1 MLGTATEVAMSD
13 GNYGFEQMVY
23 EMPARLVEVDVLVRE
38 AGYGDEMVARLHNGG
53 LRRVHIGDGRAL
65 PHLVNKA
72 VRRLAEAVPEFARRT
87 NGMVYAHSYPF
98 LAPADVPFLA
108 MCLDGLGLDLIPRI
122 GVSGQPC
129 AILHMAVQIAGYW
142 LSQFPSGHGILL
154 LGADQAYSAEERI
167 FFGSAMGDVAV
178 AMFMTRDAPR
188 NRVLATL
195 SQCEVI
201 AYEGEASPEDDIL
214 RFRKLNPLYIRA
226 AIEKCL
232 QMGGIGLEDLTYIV
246 PHTPYTMIW
255 DTVSELLRFPR
266 ERILTDYLSE
276 TGHLNSNDS
285 FVHYI
290 RAVNEGL
297 IRDGDLALLV
307 NPAFGGTRGCTLIRR

>member
-1 MLGTATEVAMSD
+1 MSN
-13 GNYGFEQMVY
+13 GNYGFEQMLY
-23 EMPARLVEVDVLVRE
+23 EMPTRLVDVDILVRE
-38 AGYGDEMVARLHNGG
+38 AGYGDEMIARLHNGG
-53 LRRVHIGDGRAL
+53 LRRVPVGDGKAL
-65 PHLVNKA
+65 PHLVNRA
-72 VRRLAEAVPEFARRT
+72 VRRLAEVIPDVAQRT
-87 NGMVYAHSYPF
+87 HGIVYAHSYP
-98 LAPADVPFLA
+98 LVAPADVPFIA
-108 MCLDGLGLDLIPRI
+108 MCLDGLFLDHIPQI
-122 GVSGQPC
+122 GVGGQPC

-142 LSQFPSGHGILL
+142 LTEAPADHGILL
-154 LGADQAYSAEERI
+154 IGADQAYSAEERI

-178 AMFMTRDAPR
+178 AMFVTREATR

-201 AYEGEASPEDDIL
+201 AYQGEASPEEDIL
-214 RFRKLNPLYIRA
+214 RFRRLNPLYIRA
-226 AIEKCL
+226 AVEECLEK
-232 QMGGIGLEDLTYIV
+232 GGVGLKDLAYIV

-266 ERILTDYLSE
+266 ERILTGYLSE

-290 RAVNEGL
+290 RAVNEGR